1 MTTMSAKEQF
11 KSQFLL
17 KANDHT
23 RIGKIIAVVSGKGGV
38 GKSLVTSLAAITMQ
52 REGKRCAILDAD
64 ITGPSIPQIFG
75 LNSKIYA
82 TDDGIVPQESV
93 TGIKIV
99 SANLMLD
106 NPNQPII
113 WRSPMITSIIKQ
125 FYTEVAWDDVDYMF
139 VDLPPGTGDVPLTI
153 FQSLPLAGVIIVTTP
168 QDLVSMIVEKSL
180 MMAETMEIPVV
191 GIVENMSYVICDNC
205 GSRISL
211 FGDTSKIA
219 EENELEVIA
228 RLPLNPEI
236 TKACDSGTLESINV
250 EGLEILKAR
259 ISQL

>member
-1 MTTMSAKEQF
+1 MSAKEQF

-23 RIGKIIAVVSGKGGV
+23 HIKKIIAVVSGKGGV

-52 REGKRCAILDAD
+52 KAGYKCAILDAD

-75 LNSKIYA
+75 LDSKMYA
-82 TDDGIVPQESV
+82 TDEGIIPQE
-93 TGIKIV
+93 TYLGIKVV
-99 SANLMLD
+99 SANLMLED
-106 NPNQPII
+106 PTEPII

-125 FYTEVAWDDVDYMF
+125 FYTEVAWGDVDYMF
-139 VDLPPGTGDVPLTI
+139 VDLPPGTGDVPLTV
-153 FQSLPLAGVIIVTTP
+153 FQSLPLSGVIVVTTP
-168 QDLVSMIVEKSL
+168 QELVSMIVEKSL
-180 MMAETMEIPVV
+180 RMAETMEIPVV

-205 GSRISL
+205 GNRVSL

-219 EENELEVIA
+219 EEHDLEVIA

-236 TKACDSGTLESINV
+236 AKACDNGALE
-250 EGLEILKAR
+250 EMELEELEILKAR
-259 ISQL
+259 LEQL